1 MTGLQKLINCANNYI
16 VSHGLR
22 FNPTKTQCAT
32 FGRKAQQTGW
42 FLGGCKL
49 AETDRIQYLGAVIS
63 DNPYHHAEP
72 HISACRRAFY
82 ALQGVVLCKRGT
94 NPDTI
99 RYLWM
104 TVLRPVLIYGIS
116 CMNMPPK
123 TIESLEKCQTKLLK
137 ATLDLISYCRN
148 TPILQAMNIKR
159 ISQFIGESQRDVV
172 KALIRNE
179 TKGLK
184 FYSCILS
191 LGQSDMNSIAGRT
204 MVQCKK
210 DDVSMIRYLY
220 DDIYSSQVKRQC
232 KPVENDGLVDS
243 VKQILVNGFYNP
255 YMLNL
260 LLCPF

>member
-1 MTGLQKLINCANNYI
+1 MMCHITYFLMLMIWYWQVLVWQDSRRWLTVQII
-16 VSHGLR
+16 ILFHMDFRITLPR
-22 FNPTKTQCAT
+22 HCAT

-42 FLGGCKL
+42 FIGGCKL
-49 AETDRIQYLGAVIS
+49 AETDRIEYIGAVIS
-63 DNPYHHAEP
+63 DNPFHHAESRM
-72 HISACRRAFY
+72 SACRRAFY
-82 ALQGVVLCKRGT
+82 ALQGVGLFKRGT

-104 TVLRPVLIYGIS
+104 TVLRPVLTYGIS

-137 ATLDLISYCRN
+137 ATLGLISYCRN

-159 ISQFIGESQRDVV
+159 ISQFIGESQRDV
-172 KALIRNE
+172 KKSPTRNE

-191 LGQSDMNSIAGRT
+191 LGQSDMNSITGRT
-204 MVQCKK
+204 T

-220 DDIYSSQVKRQC
+220 DDIY
-232 KPVENDGLVDS
+232 
-243 VKQILVNGFYNP
+243 ILVKSKDNA
-255 YMLNL
+255 NL
-260 LLCPF
+260 